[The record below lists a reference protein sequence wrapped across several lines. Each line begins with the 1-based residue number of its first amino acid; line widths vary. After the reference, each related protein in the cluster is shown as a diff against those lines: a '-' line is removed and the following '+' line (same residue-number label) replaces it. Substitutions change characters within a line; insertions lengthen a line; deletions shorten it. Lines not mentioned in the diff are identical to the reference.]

1 MKVEEFNT
9 LKLIH
14 DQIPNIKFVISQY
27 VYECELQ
34 LYHSYTVED
43 VDQLDDNDIKNIV
56 NDEWLED
63 HEILYINY
71 SDLDGIHRI
80 DDLES
85 NIYHYEY
92 IVIDMRN

>member
-14 DQIPNIKFVISQY
+14 DNLPNIKFVISQY
-27 VYECELQ
+27 VYECELM
-34 LYHSYTVED
+34 LYHKYTVED
-43 VDQLDDNDIKNIV
+43 IDHLEANDIRNIV
-56 NDEWLED
+56 SNDWVED

-71 SDLDGIHRI
+71 SDLDGIDRI

-85 NIYHYEY
+85 NIYHYDY